1 MICRKYCEFSF
12 IKTGGWTRRL
22 LEVSFNPFI
31 PPEKGL
37 ISIDS
42 CLVTATFMMS
52 LNPSNNMMNWDNYS
66 CFTETEASLAEI
78 TEVYRIGVWG
88 HITGH
93 THNNN
98 SGCVGEHLP
107 SLL

>member
-22 LEVSFNPFI
+22 LEVSSNPFI

-66 CFTETEASLAEI
+66 CFTETEASFPSFLS
-78 TEVYRIGVWG
+78 
-88 HITGH
+88 H
-93 THNNN
+93 TLE
-98 SGCVGEHLP
+98 GAPFCMQRK
-107 SLL
+107 